1 MIVTALYDIYNNPD
15 KLQYYV
21 DLFKDIA
28 NSGLSIIV
36 FTDPS
41 LEHLFADIPENV
53 IVYAESLRYFV
64 LYSVAMSYTGELPA
78 TRNHSKD
85 TQEFLALMNTKV
97 EFMRKAFSI
106 VNCEDDTYIWIDFGI
121 LKIITDRDAFI
132 TKLRIANAHKFDK
145 ITIPGCWNYGHAVD
159 YDNVNW
165 RFCGGVIIIPYSKL
179 ISFYEKSCRCL
190 LKVCNTP
197 DRKLTWETNI
207 WHLLEIEGERD
218 NIDWYF
224 ADHND
229 SILRDFSQ

>member
-41 LEHLFADIPENV
+41 LEHLFADIPKNV
-53 IVYAESLRYFV
+53 TVYVESLRYFV
-64 LYSVAMSYTGELPA
+64 LYSIAMSYTGELPLN
-78 TRNHSKD
+78 RNHPKD

-106 VNCEDDTYIWIDFGI
+106 INSEDDTYIWIDFGI

-132 TKLRIANAHKFDK
+132 NKLRIANARKFDK
-145 ITIPGCWNYGHAVD
+145 ITIPGCWNYGYTVN
-159 YDNVNW
+159 YDNVQW
-165 RFCGGVIIIPYSKL
+165 RFCGGVIIIPLSKVEP
-179 ISFYEKSCRCL
+179 FFEKSKIYL
-190 LKVCNTP
+190 LEACTMPNK
-197 DRKLTWETNI
+197 KLTWETNI
-207 WHLLEIEGERD
+207 WCLLELEGERD
-218 NIDWYF
+218 NIEWYQ